1 MRHSPTSAG
10 VQVRRLSYGFS
21 PHHVGELRQAESSRG
36 IVMILH
42 GGFWRSHRT
51 LDMTAP
57 MAEALTLRGFDTW
70 NVEYRRGSR
79 GTWSETLSDVA
90 AAFDHIEALAD
101 EYSLNTER
109 ILLFGHSAGG
119 HLAAWCA
126 GRSATASR
134 HGATPPPL
142 PVHGLV
148 TAGAVLDLA
157 AGAREG
163 IGEDAVV
170 EFLDGGP
177 EDVPERY
184 AEADPVR
191 RVPTNVPTYC
201 VHSAKDERVP
211 FGQSVRYLRAAR
223 QAGDDISLI
232 AARGNHTDCITV
244 GHIDFELV
252 VHGLEEL
259 ASMAHGTRV
268 GTHRRAPIHLRDR
281 PASWRCRAVC

>member
-101 EYSLNTER
+101 EYSLNTEDR
-109 ILLFGHSAGG
+109 VPPRCHPSPSPRSRTGHSGRGTRPRRRGQGRDRRGRGRRIPRRGTGG
-119 HLAAWCA
+119 RARAIRRGGPRPARSHERSHVLRAQRQ
-126 GRSATASR
+126 GRTSPVWTIRPLYPSGSTSR
-134 HGATPPPL
+134 RRHFPHRGPREP
-142 PVHGLV
+142 HGL
-148 TAGAVLDLA
+148 
-157 AGAREG
+157 
-163 IGEDAVV
+163 
-170 EFLDGGP
+170 
-177 EDVPERY
+177 
-184 AEADPVR
+184 
-191 RVPTNVPTYC
+191 
-201 VHSAKDERVP
+201 H
-211 FGQSVRYLRAAR
+211 
-223 QAGDDISLI
+223 
-232 AARGNHTDCITV
+232 
-244 GHIDFELV
+244 
-252 VHGLEEL
+252 HG
-259 ASMAHGTRV
+259 
-268 GTHRRAPIHLRDR
+268 GTHRLRTRRPRTGRARVDGPTARG
-281 PASWRCRAVC
+281 